1 LPLLYL
7 LSDKL
12 EPIALKKDDISKLF
26 LFWWLNIVMKKG
38 DEADA
43 MYIIYHGEVGIFFDI
58 DCIPS
63 S

>member
-1 LPLLYL
+1 